1 MGGIKQLSVVDLF
14 VLTCG
19 VTDRLDVLI
28 MSVLLHKT
36 DCSMCYWVVHKD
48 HQKMLKYPMLKEKQM
63 EELPADNSLNIFQ
76 YGEKWV

>member
-1 MGGIKQLSVVDLF
+1 MSFFTVCVVWMGGIKQLSVVDLF

-36 DCSMCYWVVHKD
+36 DCSMCY
-48 HQKMLKYPMLKEKQM
+48 
-63 EELPADNSLNIFQ
+63 
-76 YGEKWV
+76 